1 MGRGMAKQ
9 KNQLEL
15 FKADASWFHIFKE
28 LIRSKTW
35 AGLSPAAKALYPVIK
50 SFTNWQDGYSFPSF
64 DTLQEYSGLGSRS
77 SVTKAIKELEELGY
91 IQSEKQ
97 KGKQTL
103 YKLVE
108 KFQVEDSQGRPAASV
123 TFDYLPGMVK
133 DAVAELK
140 NFVASGANKDGKFQY
155 IHIEHLTLNIAGRD
169 IVQSQH
175 VEQQNNL
182 DMDLGTQMMKGLR
195 DRLEGRDTPEAK
207 AVELMMAEDE
217 KKAGHG
223 KG

>member
-1 MGRGMAKQ
+1 MGKQ
-9 KNQLEL
+9 KTQLEL
-15 FKADASWFHIFKE
+15 FKADVSWFHIFKE

-50 SFTNWQDGYSFPSF
+50 AFTNWQDGYSFPSF

-77 SVTKAIKELEELGY
+77 SINKAIKELEERGY
-91 IQSEKQ
+91 IQSEKK
-97 KGKQTL
+97 KGKVTL

-108 KFQVEDSQGRPAASV
+108 RFQVEDSQGRPAASV

-140 NFVASGANKDGKFQY
+140 NFIARGAEDAGKNDKFQY

-169 IVQSQH
+169 IVQNQN

-182 DMDLGTQMMKGLR
+182 DIGTQMLKGLR
-195 DRLEGRDTPEAK
+195 DRLEGRRTPEAK
-207 AVELMMAEDE
+207 TLELMIEESE
-217 KKAGHG
+217 KKGEHA